1 MAPPYLGENRSSSAS
16 AQANVIDQETLDLL
30 HLAPASVQELVDELD
45 AVMVARAR
53 EDPAVFN
60 AYVLRDEETGE
71 RVTMQPMHVEWHR
84 LHSKHKRIV
93 IFSHTEAA
101 KTSSLTIGRVLWEL
115 GHNPQLRIIVLMNT
129 AGQASQ
135 IIRTIARY
143 IESSPEL
150 HKVFP
155 HLRRDF
161 SRPWND
167 GELNVERRTY
177 AKDPSVRATGVHGNI
192 TGGRCDRLY
201 VDDILDQENTLTPR
215 ARAKLKSWFR
225 VTLEGRL
232 TFHSKVCAVGNAW
245 ERDDIMHEWA
255 RSPDWFAVK
264 YPVMNAKGESSWP
277 ARWPKER
284 IEAQRRILGPS
295 DFARQMMCEARN
307 DEDSR
312 FKMAWIQKCLENGEG
327 INLTHRL
334 LRVPPG
340 FRTYTGVDL
349 GVRATAG
356 NDLTVLFTILIHP
369 NEDREVLECVSGH
382 WKGPEIVRRIFD
394 VHARYHSIVMVENNA
409 AQQFI
414 LDFAR
419 DKKALPII
427 PFTTGANKSNQDFG
441 IESLATEFA
450 AEKWI
455 IPAVAGQPA
464 TKELSAW
471 INDMLFYVPSA
482 HTGDRLMASWFARE
496 ASRFQKPKGKRH
508 NTNLMAR

>member
-1 MAPPYLGENRSSSAS
+1 MPPFELPKPNLSDVELEA
-16 AQANVIDQETLDLL
+16 LL
-30 HLAPASVQELVDELD
+30 HQAPESVQALVDELD
-45 AVMVARAR
+45 AVLVERAR

-60 AYVLRDEETGE
+60 AYVLRDEETGQ
-71 RVTMQPMHVEWHR
+71 RVTMQPMHVEWQR
-84 LHSKHKRIV
+84 LLSKHKRVV

-101 KTSSLTIGRVLWEL
+101 KTSSITIGRVLWEL
-115 GHNPQLRIIVLMNT
+115 GKNPNLRIIVLMNT
-129 AGQASQ
+129 GGQADKVIQ
-135 IIRTIARY
+135 TIGRY
-143 IESSPEL
+143 IEHSEEL

-155 HLRRDF
+155 HLRRDM
-161 SRPWND
+161 SRPWNNS
-167 GELNVERRTY
+167 ELNVERSTY
-177 AKDPSVRATGVHGNI
+177 AKDPSVRATGVHGNVM
-192 TGGRCDRLY
+192 GGRCDRLY

-225 VTLEGRL
+225 VTIEGRL

-264 YPVMNAKGESSWP
+264 YPVVNAKGESSW
-277 ARWPKER
+277 AERWPKER
-284 IEAQRRILGPS
+284 IEKQRRILGPS

-312 FKMAWIQKCLENGEG
+312 FKLAWIQKCLDRGDG
-327 INLTHRL
+327 LRQTYRL
-334 LRVPPG
+334 RAVPAGCRV
-340 FRTYTGVDL
+340 YTGVDL

-356 NDLTVLFTILIHP
+356 NDLTVLFSIIIHA
-369 NEDREVLECVSGH
+369 NEDREVLECISGH

-394 VHARYHSIVMVENNA
+394 VHDRFHSIVMVENNA

-414 LDFAR
+414 LDFAK
-419 DKKALPII
+419 DKRAIPIL

-441 IESLATEFA
+441 IESLATELA

-455 IPAVAGQPA
+455 IPSVAGQPA

-471 INDMLFYVPSA
+471 VNDMLFYVPSA

-496 ASRFQKPKGKRH
+496 AARHQKPKGKMHR
-508 NTNLMAR
+508 TNLMAR